1 MVKAEGASPVP
12 SVAGES
18 DEYFFPMEE
27 PSAGQRS
34 PATAKDALRA
44 APVAAEQGLPGRSRP
59 PEDIDVARRAVR
71 VDVPELAEEDCCSI
85 CLEEYCDSD
94 PAVVTSCK

>member
-1 MVKAEGASPVP
+1 MDRAEGASPDP
-12 SVAGES
+12 SVADDS
-18 DEYFFPMEE
+18 DEYFFPLED
-27 PSAGQRS
+27 PSAGEQS
-34 PATAKDALRA
+34 PATAKDAPRA

-59 PEDIDVARRAVR
+59 PEDIDVARRAVK

-85 CLEEYCDSD
+85 CLEDYCDSD